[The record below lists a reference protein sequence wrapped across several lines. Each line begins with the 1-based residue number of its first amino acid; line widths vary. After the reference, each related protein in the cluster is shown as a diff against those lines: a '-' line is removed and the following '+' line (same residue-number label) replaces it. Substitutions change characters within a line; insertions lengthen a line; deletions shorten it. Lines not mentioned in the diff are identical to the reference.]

1 MNLEK
6 IKNRQRLSWE
16 GMFYSIQRIDLLI
29 VSFSAGGIYLCLEL
43 LKFINEEK
51 LNQDLLLVKISGC
64 LFLLSIIVNFIS
76 QKFGYLSNRMDYLMC
91 EVEID
96 CEGKKLSKK
105 EKKELQDYDVKSEK
119 YSTWTNVLNYVSI
132 GLMFSGLIL
141 VAIFICLTY

>member
-1 MNLEK
+1 MGLEK

-43 LKFINEEK
+43 LKYINEK
-51 LNQDLLLVKISGC
+51 NLNQDLLLVKISGS

-96 CEGKKLSKK
+96 CEGKKLTKK
-105 EKKELQDYDVKSEK
+105 EKKEIKYYDGKSDK
-119 YSTWTNVLNYVSI
+119 YSNYTNILNYLSI
-132 GLMFSGLIL
+132 GLMFSGLII